1 MNPQARRFEFLIWI
15 GVVVT
20 LLILLLTYLLAQL
33 RLRETLGKP
42 LPVLGQVQ
50 DFRLTNQFGQAVT
63 LADLQGR
70 VWVADIIFTRCAGP
84 CPRMTRQMKE
94 IQQALPAIS
103 QARLVTLTTDA
114 DFDTPPVLKAYAEK
128 FGADTNRWV
137 FLTGD
142 KRQIANLA
150 IDSLKLTAIEK
161 KPEERQA
168 PEDLFVHS
176 TIFVVVDKLGRLRGV
191 FETDGE
197 GVSPATGPEPHPRRG
212 EAIGSREMSMNDL
225 PAVNAGFNALA
236 AFFLVLGYYFIRRKN
251 QEAHRRCMIAA
262 FCASVLFLAG
272 YLTYHTYV
280 AQVLHKGPTV
290 FRDPAWFRPIYL
302 VILLTHTVLA
312 TVIVPMV
319 LMTSLACV

>member
-42 LPVLGQVQ
+42 LPVLGQIQ

-197 GVSPATGPEPHPRRG
+197 GVSPVQAR
-212 EAIGSREMSMNDL
+212 SRI
-225 PAVNAGFNALA
+225 LA
-236 AFFLVLGYYFIRRKN
+236 AVKRL
-251 QEAHRRCMIAA
+251 EAER
-262 FCASVLFLAG
+262 
-272 YLTYHTYV
+272 
-280 AQVLHKGPTV
+280 
-290 FRDPAWFRPIYL
+290 
-302 VILLTHTVLA
+302 
-312 TVIVPMV
+312 
-319 LMTSLACV
+319 